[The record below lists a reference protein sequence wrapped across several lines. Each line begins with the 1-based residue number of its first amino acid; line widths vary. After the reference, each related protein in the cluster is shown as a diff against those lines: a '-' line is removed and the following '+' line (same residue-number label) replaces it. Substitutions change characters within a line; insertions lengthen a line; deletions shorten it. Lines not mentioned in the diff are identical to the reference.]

1 MIDIDERKRLNFL
14 TVVSRPIPTNKIKQR
29 EQGGQKFDYISGETC
44 ISILNEATLNM
55 GYDFVIKSETMVRSE
70 PKALT
75 QWNKVTKKKESVLDE
90 DGNQKYEAQP
100 PYVSVTAAL
109 TIPGFGT
116 REQCGSSTLVGGASE
131 QESGKKAAVTDAL
144 KKCCSLF
151 GIGLQLYAKDT
162 LAKDA
167 LTEEDITLLK
177 EFKVKNNITSNTQ
190 LNPLVREFLMNY
202 KADYTY
208 LSHCNTKPFVD
219 WYYETHKT
227 SIETTSTSSNAN

>member
-1 MIDIDERKRLNFL
+1 MITIEQRKHLNFL
-14 TVVSRPIPTNKIKQR
+14 TVVSRPIPENKIKQR

-44 ISILNEATLNM
+44 IAILNEATLNM
-55 GYDFVIKSETMVRSE
+55 GYDFVIKSESLVRAE
-70 PKALT
+70 PKPLT
-75 QWNKVTKKKESVLDE
+75 QWNKVTKRKEPVLDE
-90 DGNQKYEAQP
+90 NGKQKLEDQP

-151 GIGLQLYAKDT
+151 GIGLQLYSKDA

-167 LTEEDITLLK
+167 LTQEDVAMIK
-177 EFKVKNNITSNTQ
+177 EFKAQNNITNNAELS
-190 LNPLVREFLMNY
+190 PLVSDFLMNY
-202 KADYTY
+202 KADYNY
-208 LSHCNTKPFVD
+208 LSHCNTKAFID
-219 WYYETHKT
+219 WYNSLKQNT
-227 SIETTSTSSNAN
+227 SITSTNIDG